1 MKEQCD
7 GIRCPLKVDPYII
20 TFLKV
25 LSCAYVS
32 FKTKTKQKTIKQDCI
47 TVKREFPIFEILR
60 L

>member
-32 FKTKTKQKTIKQDCI
+32 FKFQKQNK
-47 TVKREFPIFEILR
+47 KRLNKIV
-60 L
+60 